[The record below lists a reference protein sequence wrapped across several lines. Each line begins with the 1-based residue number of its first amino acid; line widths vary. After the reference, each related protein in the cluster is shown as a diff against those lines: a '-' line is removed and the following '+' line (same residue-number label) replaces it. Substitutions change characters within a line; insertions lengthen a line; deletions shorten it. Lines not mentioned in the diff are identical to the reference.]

1 MNRMSTQDLKTRMAA
16 ARNPNITST
25 AALELAQD
33 SELDV
38 QIELALNTHMDD
50 ARVLKILAASP
61 SVSVREVVARHPTYP
76 TNDLATDRDWRVRAS
91 VASNHSTNPRVLVR
105 LLNDEDETV
114 RRAAQMN
121 PTTPEVEA
129 AISEAAE

>member
-1 MNRMSTQDLKTRMAA
+1 MSTQDLKTRMAA

-25 AALELAQD
+25 AALELARD
-33 SELDV
+33 DELDV

-50 ARVLKILAASP
+50 PRVLKTLASSP
-61 SVSVREVVARHPTYP
+61 AAAVREAVARHPTYP
-76 TNDLATDRDWRVRAS
+76 TNDLATDPDWRVRAS